1 MTITIVDRQPPR
13 WRAPA
18 LAEKKPPEAVDG
30 TARALEG
37 LARAVLAHVSN
48 VVTVCTMASLGPLN
62 KRGYADCAEV
72 ADRAWRIA
80 HDQLEIFC
88 VIDDASERTLLG
100 WIVGASPSRVLS
112 SIERSIIAES
122 IRRLVTTSLV
132 GSRVEFR
139 DEPRVRPTSGAWRCD
154 VGLHGPGKAIVTLQF
169 FAECAS
175 LPQPSPV
182 VCRPNLRNVALHLR
196 AVLPAVACSLQD
208 VRAWHCG
215 SLMRLQRPE
224 RDVEV
229 TLYAGGRRLATAQL
243 GTVFGERTLK
253 LVRLGVSA
261 WR

>member
-1 MTITIVDRQPPR
+1 MTETIVDRQPRR
-13 WRAPA
+13 WRAPL
-18 LAEKKPPEAVDG
+18 LAAKKSHEAVDE
-30 TARALEG
+30 TARALER
-37 LARAVLAHVSN
+37 LARAILAHVSQ
-48 VVTVCTMASLGPLN
+48 VITACTLASLGPLN
-62 KRGYADCAEV
+62 KQGYADCPEV
-72 ADRAWRIA
+72 SDRAWRIT

-88 VIDDASERTLLG
+88 VIDDVSERTLFG

-132 GSRVEFR
+132 GSHVEFR
-139 DEPRVRPTSGAWRCD
+139 DEPRVRPTAGAWRCD
-154 VGLHGPGKAIVTLQF
+154 VGLHGPGKATVTLQF

-175 LPQPSPV
+175 PPQPSAV

-196 AVLPAVACSLQD
+196 AVLPAVVCSLHD
-208 VRAWHCG
+208 VRAWRSG
-215 SLMRLQRPE
+215 SLMRLQRSE

-253 LVRLGVSA
+253 LVSLGLSVGQ
-261 WR
+261 